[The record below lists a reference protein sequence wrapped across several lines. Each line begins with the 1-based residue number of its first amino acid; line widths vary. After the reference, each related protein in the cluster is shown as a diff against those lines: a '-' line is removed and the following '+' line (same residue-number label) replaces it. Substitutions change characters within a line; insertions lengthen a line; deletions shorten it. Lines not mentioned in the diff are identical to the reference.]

1 MLRRIN
7 RALFSNKKKGNKLAQ
22 AGRLPDG
29 KGYFNQS
36 RDVVSIMIDTLLG
49 KKGSY
54 LYTGLSKRKTGTAAA
69 DTKGRTD
76 IIMFMSLVCSL
87 GNRLLRA

>member
-1 MLRRIN
+1 
-7 RALFSNKKKGNKLAQ
+7 
-22 AGRLPDG
+22 
-29 KGYFNQS
+29 
-36 RDVVSIMIDTLLG
+36 MIDTLLG